1 MTDWVRW
8 FQTQLQASADGFVW
22 AFAQINPEQWHRL
35 PPDASYM
42 GTWTPLRHVWHV
54 TGYEEMIVVPAM
66 QAWCGQP
73 MPDGEKWQDDDD
85 AFAAALAAGLT
96 ADAMIARF
104 RAVRQQ
110 QIDLLDELT
119 SIDWEAPRPTLWG
132 NQPLKMVVT
141 KTYQHTFEHGDTLL
155 RMALWWKEN
164 DTMSEA
170 QRLLDAGEEALLN
183 HDLATARL
191 SFTQSQALFHTAG
204 AALAVLYGQHCL
216 GKVALAEGN
225 LGQARAIQEEVL
237 RHFQEQHF
245 SQGVAEVHQQLGLV
259 AMKEG
264 NPAEARAHL
273 TEALQLWRTIGKKKE
288 SEAAYTLL
296 MLLPA

>member
-22 AFAQINPEQWHRL
+22 AFEQINPEQWHRL

-191 SFTQSQALFHTAG
+191 SFTQSQALFQTAG
-204 AALAVLYGQHCL
+204 AAGAALYGQHCL

-245 SQGVAEVHQQLGLV
+245 SQGVAAVHQQLGLV

>member
-1 MTDWVRW
+1 MTDWVSW
-8 FQTQLQASADGFVW
+8 FHTQLQASADGFVW
-22 AFAQINPEQWHRL
+22 AFEQIATDHWNRL

-66 QAWCGQP
+66 QEWCGQP
-73 MPDGEKWQDDDD
+73 LPDGEGWQDDDD
-85 AFAAALAAGLT
+85 AFAAAVAAGLT
-96 ADAMIARF
+96 ADAIIARF

-110 QIDLLDELT
+110 QLDLLDELT

-164 DTMSEA
+164 DAMSEA

-191 SFTQSQALFHTAG
+191 SFTQSQPLFHTAG

-225 LGQARAIQEEVL
+225 LGQARATQEEVL
-237 RHFQEQHF
+237 RQFQAHHFT
-245 SQGVAEVHQQLGLV
+245 QGMAAAHQQLGLV

-264 NPAEARAHL
+264 NPDEARAHL
-273 TEALQLWRTIGKKKE
+273 TESLQLWRTMGKKKE
-288 SEAAYTLL
+288 SEATYTLL
-296 MLLPA
+296 MLLPS